1 MRRLS
6 AAINVNSSATSTAPN
21 CDSRLRRAIEP
32 LSEKY
37 SMRIWRSRA
46 TAAEPATMD
55 SRIIRK
61 TENSSVQA
69 NDESVK

>member
-1 MRRLS
+1 
-6 AAINVNSSATSTAPN
+6 
-21 CDSRLRRAIEP
+21 LRRAIEP

-37 SMRIWRSRA
+37 SMRMCRSRA
-46 TAAEPATMD
+46 TAAEPATMA

-61 TENSSVQA
+61 TENSSVHA